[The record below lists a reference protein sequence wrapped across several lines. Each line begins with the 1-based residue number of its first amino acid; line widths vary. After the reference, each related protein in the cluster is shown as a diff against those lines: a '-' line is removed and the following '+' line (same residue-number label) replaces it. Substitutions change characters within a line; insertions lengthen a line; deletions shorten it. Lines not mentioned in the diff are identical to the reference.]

1 MTSLPQKWK
10 MWESWKPERAK
21 LLYFL
26 STYKSRQKKAAK
38 GQLCYDIYQ
47 EEKHKQIID
56 ELKAIIFSQF
66 AIFALS
72 VKPCLIYEIETTK
85 LKNTKLF
92 CCMQELFLYQ
102 IINGIQKV

>member
-1 MTSLPQKWK
+1 MKTRKGK
-10 MWESWKPERAK
+10 IA
-21 LLYFL
+21 LLFINL
-26 STYKSRQKKAAK
+26 QIKTKKAAK
-38 GQLCYDIYQ
+38 CQLCYDIYQ

-66 AIFALS
+66 AIFALF